1 LIIAHLSR
9 VCYPFHPYG
18 GLEKHVSSLTL
29 ELAKQGHTVYLIT
42 QPPDP
47 SLEKPN
53 FWPENVKHS
62 FVPYQTLKF
71 LRRNSI
77 PDRLLNYPIFSLKVG
92 RQAKK
97 FEPQVVHAHG
107 LAAFG
112 YALRPIKGV
121 PLVLNPHGMEEFK
134 NKSRL
139 KQLAYYPFRA
149 MLRFAARRSAAVIAT
164 DTALIP
170 EVEKFLKIPRQKIWL
185 IPNAVD
191 IKPRMQILTAKT
203 ARNAEENKEFLLSPQ
218 PSVLS
223 PLILLSVGRL
233 EENKG
238 FSYGLQALKILEK
251 ELLEGW
257 RWFIIGEGSLRP
269 QLEAETKKLGLAEN
283 VIFVGKVSDAELSQ
297 YYQHATIF
305 LHPTLYEG
313 SSLVTLEAL
322 AAGLPVVASATGGI
336 PDKVFESGEFEN
348 GRLAPPANPQKLAQK
363 LKEVIEMSLEKR
375 QELGEN
381 GRRLVG
387 VRFSWEAAG
396 RATVELYGQLNERL

>member
-1 LIIAHLSR
+1 MIIAHLSR
-9 VCYPFHPYG
+9 VCYPFHPFG

-29 ELAKQGHTVYLIT
+29 ELARQGHTVYLLT

-47 SLEKPN
+47 DLENPT
-53 FWPENVKHS
+53 FWPENVNHIY
-62 FVPYQTLKF
+62 VPYQTLKF

-77 PDRLLNYPIFSLKVG
+77 PDRLLNYPIFSLKLAQLARKLG
-92 RQAKK
+92 
-97 FEPQVVHAHG
+97 PQMVHAHG

-139 KQLAYYPFRA
+139 KQLAYYPFRV
-149 MLRFAARRSAAVIAT
+149 MLRIAARQSAAVIAT
-164 DTALIP
+164 DQALMP
-170 EVEKFLKIPRQKIWL
+170 EVQKFLKVPLSKICL

-191 IKPRMQILTAKT
+191 IKPKKAMFNVEATL
-203 ARNAEENKEFLLSPQ
+203 AEPSNLSPQ
-218 PSVLS
+218 SSVLS
-223 PLILLSVGRL
+223 PLTFLSVGRL

-238 FSYGLQALKILEK
+238 FSFGLQALKILEK
-251 ELLEGW
+251 GLPEGW
-257 RWFIIGEGSLRP
+257 RWLIVGEGGLRS
-269 QLEAETKKLGLAEN
+269 QLEAETKKLGLVEN
-283 VIFVGKVSDAELSQ
+283 VIFVGKVSDEDLSQ
-297 YYQHATIF
+297 YYQQTDIF

-336 PDKVFESGEFEN
+336 PDKVFEAGEFEN
-348 GRLAPPANPQKLAQK
+348 GRLASPANPQKLAQK
-363 LKEVIEMSLEKR
+363 LRGVIEMSPEKR

-381 GRRLVG
+381 GRRLVAA
-387 VRFSWEAAG
+387 RFSWAAAG
-396 RATVELYGQLNERL
+396 RSTLELYGRITSY